1 MRERAVV
8 FGKGCGLSGIVSE
21 GAAGARTGVLLLNAG
36 ITYRVGP
43 GRLYV
48 KVARALADAGVPA
61 LRFDFSGVGESETSA
76 SGASYTER
84 TLEEARAAMEV
95 LEQKGVDR
103 FVLFGICSG
112 ADNGLRIALAEP
124 RVAGAALVEPFTFGS
139 RAYSIHQCVEQLRTR
154 AFWARVVRG
163 RVDVLSTM
171 RNVVRSRRPAADSA
185 GPAEPDDM
193 TPFWKMPPP
202 ERIVSDFQ
210 SLTAR
215 GVRLLLVY
223 SKLSPAEYNYRTI
236 LRREVAALGPDSPVE
251 VEVYAG
257 TEHTMTPLAHQARF
271 VDRIVEWAGRVDV
284 AVNREMPELLRA

>member
-8 FGKGCGLSGIVSE
+8 FGSGCGLSGIVSE
-21 GAAGARTGVLLLNAG
+21 GAPGARTGVLLLNAG

-61 LRFDFSGVGESETSA
+61 LRFDFSGIGESETSA
-76 SGASYTER
+76 SAASYTER
-84 TLEEARAAMEV
+84 TLDEARAAMEV

-124 RVAGAALVEPFTFGS
+124 RVVGAALVEPFTFGS
-139 RAYSIHQCVEQLRTR
+139 RAYSIDQCVQQLQTR
-154 AFWARVVRG
+154 AFWARMLRG
-163 RVDVLSTM
+163 NVDVLSTM
-171 RNVVRSRRPAADSA
+171 RNVVRTRRRDPEPVDA
-185 GPAEPDDM
+185 AEPDDM

-202 ERIVSDFQ
+202 DRIVADFH
-210 SLTAR
+210 SLTDR

-223 SKLSPAEYNYRTI
+223 SRLSPAEYNYRAI
-236 LRREVAALGPDSPVE
+236 LRREIAALGPASPVE
-251 VEVYAG
+251 VEVYTG

-271 VDRIVEWAGRVDV
+271 VERVVEWAGRVGA
-284 AVNREMPELLRA
+284 AVTPELVEA